1 MQRKMNAFLAKL
13 FRGAHD
19 LPALTALFQAA
30 GFTLVDIGG
39 RRAPVR
45 DLRML
50 SPFSHYVT
58 CEPDQE
64 EADRLAE
71 GSSTWRKLT
80 VVGEAIAANA
90 GEAVLYITRKPGMS
104 SLLEPDPAVAQQFCI
119 AGTFNVER
127 TVTVPTLPLDTAAIK
142 YGFADACF
150 LKLDTQGTELEIL
163 RSGLT
168 LLPSVECVKI
178 ETCFYPFY
186 RGQSLFADVDPFL
199 RERGFVLLSL
209 QRTNLRHADYRPSVY
224 SRRITVWAHCLYF
237 RRDNRTLDEAT
248 FAHRLGLALAF
259 QYFDLAFALAEQQ
272 RNKLVLAE
280 IERCAAMATKQAL
293 RDTDDESALLGSSL
307 RDHLQPYEP

>member
-1 MQRKMNAFLAKL
+1 MSVFLAKL

-39 RRAPVR
+39 RRAPVG

-64 EADRLAE
+64 EADRLA
-71 GSSTWRKLT
+71 GSPSIWRKLT
-80 VVGEAIAANA
+80 VVPEAIAANA
-90 GEAVLYITRKPGMS
+90 GEAALYVTRKPGMS
-104 SLLEPDPAVAQQFCI
+104 SLLQPDPAVVQQFCI
-119 AGTFNVER
+119 ASRFNVER
-127 TVTVPTLPLDTAAIK
+127 TVMVPTLPLDAAAIK

-186 RGQSLFADVDPFL
+186 RGQSLFADVDAFL
-199 RERGFVLLSL
+199 REHGFVLLSL
-209 QRTNLRHADYRPSVY
+209 QRTNLRHADYRPAVY
-224 SRRITVWAHCLYF
+224 SRRVTVWAHCLYF
-237 RRDNRTLDEAT
+237 RRDRRTLDKAT

-259 QYFDLAFALAEQQ
+259 QYFDLAFALAEQEHHTS
-272 RNKLVLAE
+272 LLSE
-280 IERCAAMATKQAL
+280 IETCASMATKQAL
-293 RDTDDESALLGSSL
+293 LNTDDESALLGYSL